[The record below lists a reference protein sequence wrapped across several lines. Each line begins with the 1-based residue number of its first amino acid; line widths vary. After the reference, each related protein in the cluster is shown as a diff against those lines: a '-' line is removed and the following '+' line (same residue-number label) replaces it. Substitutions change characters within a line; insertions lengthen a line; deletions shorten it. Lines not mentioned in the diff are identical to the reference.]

1 MIKLTDILLTEA
13 DVFGPAPTFGGSD
26 NAAETA
32 IEDALDDIGAEFKA
46 IDLEPKN
53 VKEALGL
60 TLAGVALSMPE
71 IIKLIGKFVNL
82 LSKIPGLKSLSGE
95 RLIAIGDK
103 MHNKLLGGIEYA
115 LKKAGV
121 RDAVKAKKFASILLH
136 VVIAMLL
143 IAGGISLSELVSKG
157 SIKGA
162 TLKASLNAIKAKELR
177 SFILTAAGKIA

>member
-95 RLIAIGDK
+95 QLIAIGDK
-103 MHNKLLGGIEYA
+103 MHHKLLAGIEYA

-121 RDAVKAKKFASILLH
+121 QDTVKAKKFAGILLH

-143 IAGGISLSELVSKG
+143 VAGGISLSELISKG

-162 TLKASLNAIKAKELR
+162 TLKTALNAIKAKELR
-177 SFILTAAGKIA
+177 SFILTAAGKIV

>member
-82 LSKIPGLKSLSGE
+82 LSKIPGLNLYQE
-95 RLIAIGDK
+95 
-103 MHNKLLGGIEYA
+103 N
-115 LKKAGV
+115 
-121 RDAVKAKKFASILLH
+121 
-136 VVIAMLL
+136 
-143 IAGGISLSELVSKG
+143 
-157 SIKGA
+157 
-162 TLKASLNAIKAKELR
+162 N
-177 SFILTAAGKIA
+177 